1 MERFSRR
8 AKNNVSSYVVKKL
21 LAVSYHYLAFSFL
34 FREVKVSEKKLQHF
48 YIAEEQSIYLLNHED
63 ATKLKQWV
71 QLCQQQLNL
80 LGYQNISL
88 IGKGAYG
95 FVFEGENEQGESQI
109 FKFSRVNLPQHV
121 QDRLADEAE
130 IQAQLD
136 HNRIPKIFEYYK
148 IKRQSIV
155 HMQRAPGIDLEK
167 LSHQQGPLSAELI
180 VKIALQMAE
189 LLNYLRDVN
198 QHANGKPFVHGDIKP
213 SNIMFDVNTEKV
225 YLIDWGSAVTAQLDI
240 NGQTTSNNVMDLMSN
255 DLQHSNARLGDVYFI
270 GPEQI
275 SGEMSSP
282 RFDEQGLAA
291 TLYALASGQSCRY
304 GSHVITPSSL
314 GLPKL
319 LAQILEGMLSSERET
334 RNKAGDYFFKHI
346 YLLKNTVLAQIPLPI
361 EISSLVPIWCKNYNK
376 DIDTVVYGS
385 RKSFLREISD
395 DEQLSEIDDVQLDKY
410 YKNYLMG
417 MGDTEKAFVAAVSR
431 LANFPVVGGLA
442 VRWEKDG
449 VYIDSNLSLFDPKLK
464 TSFQSAVNNMVRLA
478 QGIFRVGVF
487 KSCLFDARNTLHIER
502 DNEEVPFTCLDEHAI
517 SYDVSDIADIDDV
530 TRLHSYFED
539 GKDPDEYLYLPD
551 EIMAVLTRLNQIH
564 HTGCIIFEVLPRHLK
579 IHSYLMLLNHDKETE
594 FKQYL
599 AELLQLLPAITG
611 VGISGFMKLP
621 YKDTR
626 FFEHINALPD
636 KFYPK
641 NPKI

>member
-1 MERFSRR
+1 M
-8 AKNNVSSYVVKKL
+8 A
-21 LAVSYHYLAFSFL
+21 
-34 FREVKVSEKKLQHF
+34 EKKLQHF

-71 QLCQQQLNL
+71 ELCQQQLSL

-95 FVFEGENEQGESQI
+95 FVFGGEDEHGLSQV
-109 FKFSRVNLPQHV
+109 FKFSRINLPQHV
-121 QDRLADEAE
+121 QDRLAEEAE
-130 IQAQLD
+130 IQGQLA
-136 HNRIPKIFEYYK
+136 HSRIPEIVEYYK

-155 HMQRAPGIDLEK
+155 HMQRAPGIDLEQ
-167 LSHQQGPLSAELI
+167 LSHKRGPLPAELVI
-180 VKIALQMAE
+180 KIALQLADI
-189 LLNYLRDVN
+189 LSYLRDAS
-198 QHANGKPFVHGDIKP
+198 QHTKGKPYVHGDIKP
-213 SNIMFDVNTEKV
+213 SNVVFDPETEKV
-225 YLIDWGSAVTAQLDI
+225 YLVDWGSAVTAQLDVH
-240 NGQTTSNNVMDLMSN
+240 GQTTANNIMDLMSS
-255 DLQHSNARLGDVYFI
+255 DLQNSNARLGDVYFI

-291 TLYALASGQSCRY
+291 TLYAIASGQSCRY
-304 GSHVITPSSL
+304 GSAVITPSSL

-319 LAQILEGMLSSERET
+319 LAQVLAGMLSKDRAL
-334 RNKAGDYFFKHI
+334 RNKAGDYFFKHLH
-346 YLLKNTVLAQIPLPI
+346 LLKNTVLAEPPLAINIVP
-361 EISSLVPIWCKNYNK
+361 LVPVWCKRYNK

-385 RKSFLREISD
+385 RKSFLRESSD
-395 DEQLSEIDDVQLDKY
+395 REQLDDIDDVQLEKY

-464 TSFQSAVNNMVRLA
+464 ASFQSAVNNMVRLA

-487 KSCLFDARNTLHIER
+487 KSCLFDARNTLHVER
-502 DNEEVPFTCLDEHAI
+502 ENEALPFQAGAEQTI
-517 SYDVSDIADIDDV
+517 KYDVSDVADIDDV

-551 EIMAVLTRLNQIH
+551 EIMAVLARLNQIH

-579 IHSYLMLLNHDKETE
+579 IHSYLMLLNHDKEAE
-594 FKQYL
+594 FTQCL
-599 AELLQLLPAITG
+599 TELLQLLPTITG
-611 VGISGFMKLP
+611 FGISGFMKLP

-636 KFYPK
+636 KFYPR
-641 NPKI
+641 NPKNSKL